1 MLEVREYSASRTKTV
16 RYEFALIDHRCSIPQ
31 RQVTGT
37 VKNEYN
43 LKKDGSV

>member
-1 MLEVREYSASRTKTV
+1 MLEVRKYSASYTKTI
-16 RYEFALIDHRCSIPQ
+16 RYEFALIDNRCSIPQ